1 MSGPKVDY
9 AKLREQEMARLAE
22 ARGRRLKVA
31 DKIQKMI
38 NQIDSCLGGDVDLM
52 LQDSQFGP
60 SCKKIQELQAQYK
73 KELQALYNTVKHGTE
88 LLDVEGIL
96 HEGEVLLR
104 RFGENTQEELQIINK
119 LVATSQQYQRLQEE
133 RELLAQTKRK
143 KIVRISNDKATDIAV
158 SEADIQEQISV
169 FDEEIKE
176 FMTSPMTSKH
186 KNSILLIN
194 QDLHELEASDLDND
208 RKSKRIQRLF
218 EDYEK
223 LTAMIQ
229 REVEDMTAIY
239 EEYKRECFDLE
250 APPLALNDFST
261 SKNQI
266 KGAEYAIKVEKTN
279 AMSNFESVDIY
290 KKQENIKIEIIRH
303 ILFSSVISVVF
314 LLGAWI
320 EGYVSTNFIIM
331 FSKYL

>member
-9 AKLREQEMARLAE
+9 AKLREQEMASLAE

-52 LQDSQFGP
+52 LQDPQIGP

-88 LLDVEGIL
+88 LLDVDAIL
-96 HEGEVLLR
+96 HGGEVLLR

-133 RELLAQTKRK
+133 REILAQTKRK
-143 KIVRISNDKATDIAV
+143 KIVRISNDKGVDIAV
-158 SEADIQEQISV
+158 RDADIQEQISV
-169 FDEEIKE
+169 FDDEIKE

-194 QDLHELEASDLDND
+194 QDLHELEVSDLDND
-208 RKSKRIQRLF
+208 RKSKRIQRLW
-218 EDYEK
+218 
-223 LTAMIQ
+223 
-229 REVEDMTAIY
+229 
-239 EEYKRECFDLE
+239 
-250 APPLALNDFST
+250 LA
-261 SKNQI
+261 
-266 KGAEYAIKVEKTN
+266 V
-279 AMSNFESVDIY
+279 
-290 KKQENIKIEIIRH
+290 
-303 ILFSSVISVVF
+303 LF
-314 LLGAWI
+314 G
-320 EGYVSTNFIIM
+320 
-331 FSKYL
+331 

>member
-9 AKLREQEMARLAE
+9 AKLREQEMASLAE

-52 LQDSQFGP
+52 LQDFQIGP

-88 LLDVEGIL
+88 LLDVDAIL
-96 HEGEVLLR
+96 HGGEVLLR

-133 RELLAQTKRK
+133 REILAQTKRK
-143 KIVRISNDKATDIAV
+143 KIVRISNDKGVDIAV
-158 SEADIQEQISV
+158 SDADIQEQISV
-169 FDEEIKE
+169 FDDEIKE

-194 QDLHELEASDLDND
+194 QDLHELEVSDLDND
-208 RKSKRIQRLF
+208 RKSKRIQRLW
-218 EDYEK
+218 
-223 LTAMIQ
+223 
-229 REVEDMTAIY
+229 
-239 EEYKRECFDLE
+239 
-250 APPLALNDFST
+250 LA
-261 SKNQI
+261 
-266 KGAEYAIKVEKTN
+266 V
-279 AMSNFESVDIY
+279 
-290 KKQENIKIEIIRH
+290 
-303 ILFSSVISVVF
+303 LF
-314 LLGAWI
+314 G
-320 EGYVSTNFIIM
+320 
-331 FSKYL
+331 

>member
-9 AKLREQEMARLAE
+9 AKLREQEMASLAE

-52 LQDSQFGP
+52 LQDPQIGP

-88 LLDVEGIL
+88 LLDVDAIL
-96 HEGEVLLR
+96 HGGEVLLR

-133 RELLAQTKRK
+133 REILAQTKRK
-143 KIVRISNDKATDIAV
+143 KIVRISNDKGVDIAV
-158 SEADIQEQISV
+158 SDADIQEQISV
-169 FDEEIKE
+169 FDDEIKE

-194 QDLHELEASDLDND
+194 QDLHELEVSDLDND
-208 RKSKRIQRLF
+208 RKSKRIQRLW
-218 EDYEK
+218 
-223 LTAMIQ
+223 
-229 REVEDMTAIY
+229 
-239 EEYKRECFDLE
+239 
-250 APPLALNDFST
+250 LAL
-261 SKNQI
+261 
-266 KGAEYAIKVEKTN
+266 
-279 AMSNFESVDIY
+279 
-290 KKQENIKIEIIRH
+290 
-303 ILFSSVISVVF
+303 LF
-314 LLGAWI
+314 G
-320 EGYVSTNFIIM
+320 
-331 FSKYL
+331 

>member
-9 AKLREQEMARLAE
+9 AKLREQEMASLAE

-52 LQDSQFGP
+52 LQDPQIGP

-88 LLDVEGIL
+88 LLDVDAIL
-96 HEGEVLLR
+96 HGGEVLLR

-133 RELLAQTKRK
+133 REILAQTKRK
-143 KIVRISNDKATDIAV
+143 KIVRISNDKGVDIAV
-158 SEADIQEQISV
+158 SDADIQEQISV
-169 FDEEIKE
+169 FDDEIKE

-194 QDLHELEASDLDND
+194 QDLHELEVSDLDND
-208 RKSKRIQRLF
+208 RKSKRIQRLW
-218 EDYEK
+218 
-223 LTAMIQ
+223 
-229 REVEDMTAIY
+229 
-239 EEYKRECFDLE
+239 
-250 APPLALNDFST
+250 LA
-261 SKNQI
+261 
-266 KGAEYAIKVEKTN
+266 V
-279 AMSNFESVDIY
+279 
-290 KKQENIKIEIIRH
+290 
-303 ILFSSVISVVF
+303 LF
-314 LLGAWI
+314 G
-320 EGYVSTNFIIM
+320 
-331 FSKYL
+331 

>member
-9 AKLREQEMARLAE
+9 AKLREQEMASLAE

-52 LQDSQFGP
+52 LQDLQIGP

-88 LLDVEGIL
+88 LLDVDAIL
-96 HEGEVLLR
+96 HGGEVLLR

-133 RELLAQTKRK
+133 REIPAQTKRK
-143 KIVRISNDKATDIAV
+143 KIVAV
-158 SEADIQEQISV
+158 SDADIQEQISV
-169 FDEEIKE
+169 FDDEIKE

-194 QDLHELEASDLDND
+194 QDLHELEVSDLDND
-208 RKSKRIQRLF
+208 RKSKRIQRLW
-218 EDYEK
+218 
-223 LTAMIQ
+223 
-229 REVEDMTAIY
+229 
-239 EEYKRECFDLE
+239 
-250 APPLALNDFST
+250 LA
-261 SKNQI
+261 
-266 KGAEYAIKVEKTN
+266 V
-279 AMSNFESVDIY
+279 
-290 KKQENIKIEIIRH
+290 
-303 ILFSSVISVVF
+303 LF
-314 LLGAWI
+314 G
-320 EGYVSTNFIIM
+320 
-331 FSKYL
+331 

>member
-9 AKLREQEMARLAE
+9 GKLREQEMASLAE

-52 LQDSQFGP
+52 LQDPQIGP

-88 LLDVEGIL
+88 LLDVDAIL
-96 HEGEVLLR
+96 HGGEVLLR

-133 RELLAQTKRK
+133 REILAQTKRK
-143 KIVRISNDKATDIAV
+143 KIARISNDKGVDIAV
-158 SEADIQEQISV
+158 SDADIQEQISV
-169 FDEEIKE
+169 FDDEIKE

-194 QDLHELEASDLDND
+194 QDLHELEVSDLDND
-208 RKSKRIQRLF
+208 RKSKRIQRLW
-218 EDYEK
+218 
-223 LTAMIQ
+223 
-229 REVEDMTAIY
+229 
-239 EEYKRECFDLE
+239 
-250 APPLALNDFST
+250 LA
-261 SKNQI
+261 
-266 KGAEYAIKVEKTN
+266 V
-279 AMSNFESVDIY
+279 
-290 KKQENIKIEIIRH
+290 
-303 ILFSSVISVVF
+303 LF
-314 LLGAWI
+314 G
-320 EGYVSTNFIIM
+320 
-331 FSKYL
+331 